1 MDKFDAAII
10 DALQAN
16 SRQSWVRLGE
26 QVNLS
31 PSACQRR
38 VEALQNSGVIERFTL
53 TLNEKALGHKV
64 KAFVAVTVDRQNPK
78 LAESFRRWAVVHRQV
93 KACHMISGNSDYM
106 LEVVATDLEA
116 LGHFLESELL
126 DLESVKDASSSIVL
140 GRIKS

>member
-31 PSACQRR
+31 SSACQRR
-38 VEALQNSGVIERFTL
+38 VETMQRDGVIERFTV

-64 KAFVAVTVDRQNPK
+64 KAFVAVTVDRQNPR
-78 LAESFRRWAVVHRQV
+78 LAESFRRWAVVHQQV
-93 KACHMISGNSDYM
+93 KACHMISGTSDYM
-106 LEVVATDLEA
+106 LEVVAADLEA

-126 DLESVKDASSSIVL
+126 GLASVKDATSSIVL
-140 GRIKS
+140 GRVKS